1 MKLKL
6 MIDREE
12 YLKLSAQREEV
23 EKATFKENELQ
34 KEIQALVYE
43 CKEQKSQ

>member
-23 EKATFKENELQ
+23 EKATFKENEL
-34 KEIQALVYE
+34 
-43 CKEQKSQ
+43 